1 MATHLIWMA
10 DRKQFFDTALFV
22 EGTDA
27 LHGDPASL
35 KQPSLRN
42 ADPSILRDF
51 RAHVQQR
58 LEQLLLIEN
67 LLAAPVAGSSK

>member
-1 MATHLIWMA
+1 MD

-22 EGTDA
+22 EGENA
-27 LHGDPASL
+27 LHGDTASL

-42 ADPSILRDF
+42 ADPATLRDF

-58 LEQLLLIEN
+58 LEQLRLIEN
-67 LLAAPVAGSSK
+67 LLAAPVADAPK

>member
-1 MATHLIWMA
+1 MD

-22 EGTDA
+22 EGEDA

-35 KQPSLRN
+35 KQPSLRS
-42 ADPSILRDF
+42 ADPATLRDF

-58 LEQLLLIEN
+58 LQQLRLIEN
-67 LLAAPVAGSSK
+67 LLAAPAAGASE